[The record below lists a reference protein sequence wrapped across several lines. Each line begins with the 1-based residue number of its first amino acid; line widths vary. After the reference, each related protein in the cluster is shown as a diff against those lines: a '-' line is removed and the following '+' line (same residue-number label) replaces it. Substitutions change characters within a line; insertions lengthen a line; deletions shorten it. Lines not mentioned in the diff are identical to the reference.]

1 LAALSGIEP
10 KEPSSSSNN
19 YWSLEAR
26 IVKARQS
33 PKPKVRLGMNKPVV
47 GLYAEVLRLRRI
59 IAELQSAK
67 PTRDDRK
74 NPK

>member
-1 LAALSGIEP
+1 
-10 KEPSSSSNN
+10 
-19 YWSLEAR
+19 
-26 IVKARQS
+26 
-33 PKPKVRLGMNKPVV
+33 MNKPVV

-67 PTRDDRK
+67 PTRDDRE